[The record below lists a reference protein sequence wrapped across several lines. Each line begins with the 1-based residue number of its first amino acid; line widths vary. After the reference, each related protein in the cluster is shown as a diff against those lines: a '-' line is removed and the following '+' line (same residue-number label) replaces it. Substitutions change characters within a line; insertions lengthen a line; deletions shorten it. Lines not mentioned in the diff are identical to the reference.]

1 MNGKFG
7 IIGQFDGWKKGDMRG
22 NQMVNIVLNSHN
34 NIREGLV
41 SISPT
46 LASDGEVDEVVDRL
60 IKDLEAV
67 RKKAKENIRQTNEK
81 MNKS

>member
-1 MNGKFG
+1 MKGKFG
-7 IIGQFDGWKKGDMRG
+7 IVGQFDGWKKGDMRG
-22 NQMVNIVLNSHN
+22 NQTVNIVLNSRST
-34 NIREGLV
+34 IRDGSV

-67 RKKAKENIRQTNEK
+67 RKKAKKNIRQTNEK
-81 MNKS
+81 MSKS